1 MMIKVN
7 IRNESKHV
15 RQNKIKMTLDRHAN
29 DLYEQS
35 KSNGHA
41 KL

>member
-1 MMIKVN
+1 MIKVN

-35 KSNGHA
+35 KLNNSHA